1 MRVRFI
7 MNKLFIKSVCLNS
20 FLYAEYVKIE
30 KAIYIWTTKQESDV
44 QNDNLLSYE
53 RALEF
58 QILYRTRYPRLYKE
72 CKRIYK
78 ARLSRVSR
86 LKKRVSKMLNSGQC
100 VFLTFTFVDG
110 ALKNLSAQT
119 RKDYV
124 RRFLN
129 DLQCPYVGNIDFG
142 KTNGREHYHAL
153 VQNNYVSYTDWLYGN
168 LDGIKVRIGADDT
181 DVAKISRYI
190 AKLTNHA
197 IKETAK
203 NSYILYSRKFK

>member
-1 MRVRFI
+1 

-30 KAIYIWTTKQESDV
+30 KAIYIWTTKQECEV
-44 QNDNLLSYE
+44 KNDNLLSYE
-53 RALEF
+53 RALEL
-58 QILYRTRYPRLYKE
+58 QRLYLIRYPRLYKE

-100 VFLTFTFVDG
+100 IFLTFTFIDG
-110 ALKNLSAQT
+110 ALENLSSQT

-129 DLQCPYVGNIDFG
+129 SLNCPYVGNIDFG
-142 KTNGREHYHAL
+142 KLNHREHYHAL
-153 VQNNYVSYTDWLYGN
+153 VQCDYVPYTFWLYGN
-168 LDGIKVRIGADDT
+168 LDGTKVRIGADDT
-181 DVAKISRYI
+181 DIAKISRYI

-197 IKETAK
+197 IKETTK

>member
-1 MRVRFI
+1 

-30 KAIYIWTTKQESDV
+30 KSIYIWTTRQESEF

-53 RALEF
+53 RALES
-58 QILYRTRYPRLYKE
+58 QIYYRTRYPRLYKE
-72 CKRIYK
+72 CGRLYK

-86 LKKRVSKMLNSGQC
+86 LKKRVSKMLTTGQC
-100 VFLTFTFVDG
+100 IFLTFTFCTG
-110 ALKNLSAQT
+110 ALENLSAQT

-129 DLQCPYVGNIDFG
+129 SLNCPYVGNIDFG
-142 KTNGREHYHAL
+142 AKHGREHYHAL
-153 VQNNYVSYTDWLYGN
+153 VQTDYVCYTYFLYGG
-168 LDGIKVRIGADDT
+168 LKGIRVRIGANDT

-197 IKETAK
+197 IKETTK
-203 NSYILYSRKFK
+203 NSYILYSRKYK